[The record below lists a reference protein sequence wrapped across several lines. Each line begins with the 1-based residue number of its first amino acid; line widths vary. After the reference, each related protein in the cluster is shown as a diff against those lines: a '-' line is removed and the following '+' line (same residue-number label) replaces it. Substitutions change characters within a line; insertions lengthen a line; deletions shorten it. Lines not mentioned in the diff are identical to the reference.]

1 MSRNILELTH
11 THIDEIF
18 EAFGKT
24 KVLVVGDAMLDVYT
38 EGMVNRT
45 SPEAPV
51 PVVDVVCRHN
61 KAGGASNVA
70 CNIKSLGATPILCTI
85 IGNDKAGNDLIGI
98 LAKQDI
104 DTAHVITS
112 DSRPTTTKERVICD
126 GKHLIRIDEETKDD
140 LNESE
145 YDTISSHIADI
156 LNSNRIKAIILQDY
170 DKGVLTPRLIRHI
183 IVIAQHLDI
192 PVMVDPK
199 KKHFGDYENVFL
211 FKPNAKEL
219 CESTDAQFSDIGSI
233 IKASQNLC
241 QTKGHNFVMTTLS
254 ERGAI
259 ITDSTDSHH
268 LDAIPRNV
276 VDVSGAGD
284 TVISTAALC
293 LAVGETALN
302 TAFIAN
308 IAGGIV
314 CEEKGVVPI
323 DREKLINETKR
334 LLVP

>member
-1 MSRNILELTH
+1 MKLTH
-11 THIDEIF
+11 SHINEIF
-18 EAFGKT
+18 EAFYKT
-24 KVLVVGDAMLDVYT
+24 KVLIVGDAMLDVYT
-38 EGMVNRT
+38 EGVVNRT

-51 PVVDVVCRHN
+51 PVVDVVNRHS
-61 KAGGASNVA
+61 KAGGAANVV
-70 CNIKSLGATPILCTI
+70 CNIKSLGATPVFCTI
-85 IGNDKAGNDLIGI
+85 VGNDKAGKELIDI
-98 LAKQDI
+98 LAKQGI
-104 DTAHVITS
+104 DTAHIIQS

-145 YDTISSHIADI
+145 YNTISSHIVNI

-170 DKGVLTPRLIRHI
+170 DKGVLTPKLIKHI
-183 IVIAQHLDI
+183 TVIAQHLDI
-192 PVMVDPK
+192 PIMVDPK
-199 KKHFGDYENVFL
+199 KKHFNDYENIFL

-219 CESTDAQFSDIGSI
+219 CESTDAQFNDIGSI

-241 QTKGHNFVMTTLS
+241 QTKGHSFVMTTLS

-259 ITDSTDSHH
+259 ITDCTDSHH

-293 LAVGETALN
+293 LAIGETALN

-323 DREKLINETKR
+323 DREKLLNETKR
-334 LLVP
+334 LLAL

>member
-1 MSRNILELTH
+1 MKLTH
-11 THIDEIF
+11 THINEIF
-18 EAFGKT
+18 EAFNKT
-24 KVLVVGDAMLDVYT
+24 KVLIVGDAMLDVYT
-38 EGMVNRT
+38 EGVVNRT

-51 PVVDVVCRHN
+51 PVVDVVNRHS
-61 KAGGASNVA
+61 KAGGAANVV
-70 CNIKSLGATPILCTI
+70 CNIKSLGATPVFCTI
-85 IGNDKAGNDLIGI
+85 VGNDKAGKELISI

-104 DTAHVITS
+104 DTAHIIQS
-112 DSRPTTTKERVICD
+112 ESRPTTTKERVICD
-126 GKHLIRIDEETKDD
+126 GKHLIRIDEEIKDD

-145 YDTISSHIADI
+145 YSTISSHIVDI
-156 LNSNRIKAIILQDY
+156 LNSGKIKAIILQDY
-170 DKGVLTPRLIRHI
+170 DKGILTPKLIRYI
-183 IVIAQHLDI
+183 TTVAQHHGI
-192 PVMVDPK
+192 PIMVDPK
-199 KKHFGDYENVFL
+199 KKHFNDYENIFL

-219 CESTDAQFSDIGSI
+219 CESTDAKFDDISSI

-241 QTKGHNFVMTTLS
+241 LSKGHSFVMTTLS

-259 ITDSTDSHH
+259 ITDSTNSHH
-268 LDAIPRNV
+268 LDAIPRNI

-302 TAFIAN
+302 TALIAN

-323 DREKLINETKR
+323 DRAKLQNEAMR
-334 LLVP
+334 LLAP